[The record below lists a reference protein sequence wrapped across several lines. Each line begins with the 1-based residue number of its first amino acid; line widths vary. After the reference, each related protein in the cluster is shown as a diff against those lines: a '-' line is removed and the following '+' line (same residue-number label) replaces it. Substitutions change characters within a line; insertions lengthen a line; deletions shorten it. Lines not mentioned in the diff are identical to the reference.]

1 MKKLL
6 KGYILG
12 ILTMALLIP
21 SMAVIA
27 NNTRDISATFRN
39 IRIFVD
45 GEEFVPRDA
54 HGNHVEPFLVDGS
67 VFMSLRAASEIAGL
81 VPSWDGENAFV
92 HLNSEH
98 GHVEIDPGLQIDTWL
113 NHMPI
118 ADQYP
123 AASVRGAGMNTWTAG
138 VRSWGPNAQDNQGNT
153 YDQGGII
160 SGDDITGI
168 ARAVGDGHTISY
180 NLNGEFSRFTGTIAV
195 HHRSRNNARNHQI
208 RFIADGEVVYTSPVI
223 TGNTA
228 PIPFNVDMTGVA
240 VLTIERVALTT
251 AQAANAEIGIV
262 NAGFTR

>member
-6 KGYILG
+6 KGYVLG

-81 VPSWDGENAFV
+81 IPSWDGENAFV

-98 GHVEIDPGLQIDTWL
+98 GHVEIDPALQIDTWL

-118 ADQYP
+118 AEQYP
-123 AASVRGAGMNTWTAG
+123 TADMRANAANSWTTHGAWG
-138 VRSWGPNAQDNQGNT
+138 VNDRDNEDNT
-153 YDQGGII
+153 YDQGCIR
-160 SGDDITGI
+160 SGNSTFGRPQDI
-168 ARAVGDGHTISY
+168 GDGHTISFA
-180 NLNGEFSRFTGTIAV
+180 LDSEFASFTGTIAV
-195 HHRSRNNARNHQI
+195 HNRSRRSDRNNQI
-208 RFIADGEVVYTSPVI
+208 RFIADDQVIYTSPVI

-228 PIPFNVDMTGVA
+228 PIPFNVDVTGVTM
-240 VLTIERVALTT
+240 LTIERVALTQT
-251 AQAANAEIGIV
+251 AAANVEIGIV